1 MSGPCRPFILMPA
14 LLAAAL
20 APQVFGQAP
29 STVTELTPGFSVG
42 LEVTRRIRLDLYTGR
57 ERDDLDAAKWKI
69 GAGASFRVRPLLKR
83 LADDTDSDKWHRLVV
98 GGFYEYSRSTESGVH
113 TIEHKAYVEATLRWD
128 FAGSYLVS
136 NRVRTEYRC
145 LGGEYRF
152 RFRDGLMLERTL
164 RPGWFKITPYVLGEA
179 YWDQHYGKWN
189 KSRFI
194 GGSRVR
200 LFSRTS
206 LDLYY
211 ERSHCTTCSH
221 PQTNSLGATV
231 MIFFKRKK

>member
-1 MSGPCRPFILMPA
+1 MRRSLFIPA
-14 LLAAAL
+14 LIGAASL
-20 APQVFGQAP
+20 SNLFGQAP
-29 STVTELTPGFSVG
+29 STVTELAPGFTVG

-69 GAGASFRVRPLLKR
+69 GAGASFRVRPLLKM

-128 FAGSYLVS
+128 FAGSYLLS
-136 NRVRTEYRC
+136 NRVRTEFRWIE
-145 LGGEYRF
+145 GEYRF
-152 RFRDGLMLERTL
+152 RFRDGVMLERTL
-164 RPGWFKITPYVLGEA
+164 RPGRFKITPYVLAEA

-189 KSRFI
+189 KFRFI

-221 PQTNSLGATV
+221 PNTNSLGASV